1 MKKELSRGKSQYIYE
16 FPSLYSIIK
25 QKLFSDLMQQGIL
38 IDVIY
43 TIYEADAHIAYIA
56 KQRHWKNIKNDKVY
70 DIGAVLSQDSDFLIF
85 DVPYLPLQSI
95 RINPSSI
102 DGSLIPSESFSS
114 ILYNIGLQELS
125 KFINGKDIYSSLMKL
140 CPKEQY
146 QCILPDF
153 ATIATNDFYS
163 SEQRESSI
171 NAYLDDLSPYTMKFF
186 NEIQKQLDSLR
197 GKSLKLDYRKWN
209 IKLFYSNNNNN
220 NSNKRRNNSQP
231 NFIKNDF
238 KGICAFLLACCIGK
252 MSNTNGLNLN
262 HSILQNILFKSV
274 PSKSSILIHSIEAYN
289 LARDQYYL
297 DTPMA
302 RNEIPLRPT
311 ISGYSELYQKGNI
324 TDHMGSILGYDSGEH
339 RIIRFDQAMYDLY
352 NLDLILI
359 RS

>member
-95 RINPSSI
+95 QLNPSSI

-125 KFINGKDIYSSLMKL
+125 KFINGRDIYSSLMKL
-140 CPKEQY
+140 CSKEQY

-209 IKLFYSNNNNN
+209 IKLFYS
-220 NSNKRRNNSQP
+220 
-231 NFIKNDF
+231 
-238 KGICAFLLACCIGK
+238 IGK